1 MRILETGPLK
11 LEDIRHVRE
20 FRRVSHNGTVTGFS
34 WGRACLY
41 RVDSVKQAWA
51 PLRKFQQVSLT
62 ISTP

>member
-20 FRRVSHNGTVTGFS
+20 SRRVSHNGTVTG
-34 WGRACLY
+34 GHACLY
-41 RVDSVKQAWA
+41 RVDSVKQAWV